1 MVPSVYELFKFK
13 RLYRLCLF
21 LVVFLNQAGI
31 VQANNEY
38 YRQLLDTED
47 GAYFIEWTEFGGGL
61 ITPLYQE
68 LEDKGSKSGYVGA
81 ISVNLLFE
89 PKTKHVRNGKIVKSV
104 EGIVYFDC
112 EQDRSQA
119 LSYSFYANK
128 RSNKKPS
135 NNNAMGKDYIDTLAP
150 SLKWEENSENY
161 SVIRRKLLSLCNR

>member
-1 MVPSVYELFKFK
+1 MSPSKIVSKKNYFIYLM
-13 RLYRLCLF
+13 
-21 LVVFLNQAGI
+21 GI
-31 VQANNEY
+31 LSSLLTCWNSAYANSEY
-38 YRQLLDTED
+38 YKQLLDTDD
-47 GAYFIEWTEFGGGL
+47 GTYFIEWTEFGGGL

-68 LEDKGSKSGYVGA
+68 LNDKGSKSGYVGA

-89 PKTKHVRNGKIVKSV
+89 PKTKQIRNDKIVKSA